1 MFLGKSLVIQSAVND
16 QETPVMLRKHGNW
29 VHMTGAVRLV
39 KNQQVFTRI
48 TPDIAPRQDSYF
60 AATAFLDNNPNYPV
74 AATVVVHK
82 DGRVSTYLPEAQ
94 TRYVSFSL
102 SYPIK

>member
-1 MFLGKSLVIQSAVND
+1 VPWEELIITNAVAD
-16 QETPVMLRKHGNW
+16 TDTPPMLRRHGNW
-29 VHMTGAVRLV
+29 VHMTGAIRLV

-60 AATAFLDNNPNYPV
+60 AATAFLDGNPNLPV
-74 AATVVVHK
+74 AATVVVNK
-82 DGRVSTYLPEAQ
+82 DGSISTYLPAAT